1 MKKYIGKTIE
11 LFPGDFQEKV
21 GIVRDVFD
29 DGIEVVITR
38 LSDVPYKSHLKVGD
52 VMYYPTSQ
60 LIFKLK
66 QR

>member
-11 LFPGDFQEKV
+11 LFPGDSQEKI
-21 GIVRDVFD
+21 GIVKDVFD

-38 LSDVPYKSHLKVGD
+38 LGDVPFKSNLKIGD
-52 VMYYPTSQ
+52 VVYYPTSK

-66 QR
+66 

>member
-1 MKKYIGKTIE
+1 MKKYIGETIE
-11 LFPGDFQEKV
+11 LFPGDTQEKV

-38 LSDVPYKSHLKVGD
+38 LSDVPYKSHLKIGD
-52 VMYYPTSQ
+52 VMYYPLSK

-66 QR
+66 K

>member
-11 LFPGDFQEKV
+11 LFPGDSQEKV
-21 GIVRDVFD
+21 GVVRDIFD

-38 LSDVPYKSHLKVGD
+38 LGNVPFNSDLRIGD
-52 VMYYPTSQ
+52 VMYYPLSK

-66 QR
+66 

>member
-11 LFPGDFQEKV
+11 LFPGDSQEKI
-21 GIVRDVFD
+21 GIVKDVFD

-38 LSDVPYKSHLKVGD
+38 LGDVPFKSNLKIGD
-52 VMYYPTSQ
+52 VMYYPLSK

-66 QR
+66 

>member
-11 LFPGDFQEKV
+11 LFPGDSQEKV
-21 GIVRDVFD
+21 GVVRDVFD

-38 LSDVPYKSHLKVGD
+38 LGDVPFKSNLKIGD
-52 VMYYPTSQ
+52 VMYYPTSK

-66 QR
+66 

>member
-11 LFPGDFQEKV
+11 LFPGDTQEKV

-29 DGIEVVITR
+29 DGIEVIITR
-38 LSDVPYKSHLKVGD
+38 LSEVNYKSHLNIGD
-52 VMYYPTSQ
+52 IVYYPLSK

-66 QR
+66 

>member
-11 LFPGDFQEKV
+11 LFPGDSQEKI

-38 LSDVPYKSHLKVGD
+38 LGDVPFKSNLKIGD
-52 VMYYPTSQ
+52 VMYYPTSK

-66 QR
+66 K

>member
-11 LFPGDFQEKV
+11 LFPGDSQEKI
-21 GIVRDVFD
+21 GIVKDVFD

-38 LSDVPYKSHLKVGD
+38 LGDTSFKSNLRIGD
-52 VMYYPTSQ
+52 VMYYPSSK

-66 QR
+66 K

>member
-11 LFPGDFQEKV
+11 LFPGDSQEKV
-21 GIVRDVFD
+21 GVVRDIFD

-38 LSDVPYKSHLKVGD
+38 LDNVPFKSDLRIGD
-52 VMYYPTSQ
+52 VMYYPLSK

-66 QR
+66 

>member
-11 LFPGDFQEKV
+11 LFPGDSQEKI
-21 GIVRDVFD
+21 GIVKDVFD

-38 LSDVPYKSHLKVGD
+38 LGDVPFKSNLKIGD
-52 VMYYPTSQ
+52 VMYYPTSK

-66 QR
+66 